1 MDKALSVTEFVSVID
16 EALIVYDGVVVEGE
30 VDEFNIS
37 GNKWVRFNLKD
48 KESSVRCFMTVW
60 DLKTEVED
68 GMMVRVTGRPRLTQK
83 WGFSFNL
90 KSVQPAGEGAFK
102 RAFELLRKKLMAEGM
117 FAAERKRALPRFPQH
132 IALITSR
139 EAAAYADFLKVL
151 QARLG
156 GLTIS
161 FIHTQV
167 QGEDAPRQIIE
178 ALKTANTG
186 LDNLD
191 AIVLVRGGGSLED
204 LQSFNDESVVR
215 AVASSRT
222 PIIVGV
228 GHERDI
234 TLAELAADVRASTP
248 SNAAE
253 LLVRSREEVQL
264 QVKRM
269 RKELVNAL
277 SAQISTQKAAVG
289 EAVDVLRQQIT
300 DTCNAVRSKVASL
313 LAMKHRL
320 LQSAAEAQ
328 ERIISFRKVISY
340 ALRNNWQAVQQ
351 KIAQLQRML
360 GSLSPQQTLK
370 RGYSITRGADGKILK
385 GVTGVAIEDT
395 IITQLS
401 RGLINSSVIKTRK
414 NNL

>member
-1 MDKALSVTEFVSVID
+1 MDKALSVTEFVAAVD
-16 EALIVYDGVVVEGE
+16 GALTVFDGVVVEGE

-37 GNKWVRFNLKD
+37 GNKWVRFTLKD
-48 KESSVRCFMTVW
+48 AESNVRCFMTVW
-60 DLKTEVED
+60 DLKTEVEN
-68 GMMVRVTGRPRLTQK
+68 GMMVRVTGRPKLTQK

-90 KSVQPAGEGAFK
+90 KSVRPVGEGSLK
-102 RAFELLRKKLMAEGM
+102 RAFELLRKKLTEEGV
-117 FAAERKRALPRFPQH
+117 FAAERKRAWPRFPRH

-151 QARLG
+151 RARMG

-167 QGEDAPRQIIE
+167 QGEDAPRQITE
-178 ALKTANTG
+178 ALETANSS
-186 LDNLD
+186 LDRLD

-204 LQSFNDESVVR
+204 LQPFNNESVAR

-234 TLAELAADVRASTP
+234 TLAELAADLRASTP

-253 LLVRSREEVQL
+253 LLVRSRGEVKQEIA
-264 QVKRM
+264 RM
-269 RKELVNAL
+269 RKGLADVLAG
-277 SAQISTQKAAVG
+277 QIKTRRAAVG
-289 EAVDVLRQQIT
+289 EAINVLRQQIT
-300 DTCNAVRSKVASL
+300 DTCNAVQSRVASL
-313 LAMKHRL
+313 LSMKRRL
-320 LQSAAEAQ
+320 LQSAAEAR

-340 ALRNNWQAVQQ
+340 ALRNRRQAAQQ
-351 KIAQLQRML
+351 KIIQLQRVL
-360 GSLSPQQTLK
+360 GSLSPRQTLR
-370 RGYSITRGADGKILK
+370 RGYSIARGADGKILK
-385 GVTGVAIEDT
+385 DAAGVAQGET
-395 IITQLS
+395 ITTQLF

>member
-1 MDKALSVTEFVSVID
+1 MNKALSVTEFVSAVD
-16 EALIVYDGVVVEGE
+16 DDLIVFDGVMVEGE

-37 GNKWVRFNLKD
+37 GNKWVRFTLKD
-48 KESSVRCFMTVW
+48 KESNVRCFMTVW
-60 DLKTEVED
+60 DLKTEIEN
-68 GMMVRVTGRPRLTQK
+68 GMMVQVTGRPRLTQK

-90 KSVQPAGEGAFK
+90 KSVQAAGEGSLK

-117 FAAERKRALPRFPQH
+117 FAAERKRILPRFPRH
-132 IALITSR
+132 VALITSR

-151 QARLG
+151 QARMG

-178 ALKTANTG
+178 ALKTANAG
-186 LDNLD
+186 LNNLD

-204 LQSFNDESVVR
+204 LQAFNDESVVR

-253 LLVRSREEVQL
+253 LLVRSREEI
-264 QVKRM
+264 KREVEGM
-269 RKELVNAL
+269 HKGLANAL
-277 SAQISTQKAAVG
+277 IDQIKTRGAAIEG
-289 EAVDVLRQQIT
+289 AVKIV
-300 DTCNAVRSKVASL
+300 
-313 LAMKHRL
+313 
-320 LQSAAEAQ
+320 
-328 ERIISFRKVISY
+328 SY
-340 ALRNNWQAVQQ
+340 TLRNRLQTTQQ
-351 KIAQLQRML
+351 KIIQLQRML

-385 GVTGVAIEDT
+385 DVTKITIKDT
-395 IITQLS
+395 ITTQLS
-401 RGLINSSVIKTRK
+401 EGLVNSSVIKTSR